1 MIYYSH
7 NMKEKII
14 FITGSS
20 GYVGEMLVDQFS
32 KRDDIKQIIGVDIVE
47 PSNLT
52 SSNSKLIFINANL
65 GDFDWQE
72 KVAAYHPEIIIHT
85 AWQIREMKDKKM
97 QYKMNIIG
105 SDNVFDFAFSNES
118 VKRLIHFSTVASYGA
133 FSTNEIN
140 TLFTEEDPFRKSE
153 YFYAEEKRI
162 TEEHLSEK
170 IHALKDTKQLPKV
183 YVIRPAA
190 ITGPRGRFM
199 RIRFGLQSAL
209 SGQLKGAKSFWY
221 SLVSALVSFT
231 PITPKWCRQ
240 FVHEDDI
247 NDIVELLSFSDVIS
261 SDFEIFNASPFGPV
275 VLGGDM
281 ARAVGKKAVKVH
293 PRIIQFAFFIMRNI
307 SFGKIPTSKGGWK
320 SYSYPIAVD
329 GSKITKKYGY
339 QYKMNSLDAFTK
351 TEGRYTEYVK

>member
-1 MIYYSH
+1 
-7 NMKEKII
+7 MKEKTI

-32 KRDDIKQIIGVDIVE
+32 KRQDVLQIIGVDIVE
-47 PSNLT
+47 PSALT
-52 SSNSKLIFINANL
+52 KDNPKLIFIKANL

-72 KVAAYHPEIIIHT
+72 KVAVYKPEIIIHT
-85 AWQIREMKDKKM
+85 AWQIREMRDKDM
-97 QYKMNIIG
+97 QYKLNILG
-105 SDNVFDFAFSNES
+105 SDNVFDFSFENSF
-118 VKRLIHFSTVASYGA
+118 VKKLVHFSTVASYGA
-133 FSTNEIN
+133 FADNEID
-140 TLFTEEDPFRKSE
+140 TLFTEENPFRVSQ

-162 TEEHLSEK
+162 AEEHLRERIEK
-170 IHALKDTKQLPKV
+170 NKQEGKENPKV

-221 SLVSALVSFT
+221 SFVALLVSFT

-240 FVHEDDI
+240 FIHEDDI
-247 NDIVELLSFSDVIS
+247 NDIVALLSFTDIS

-275 VLGGDM
+275 VLGEDM
-281 ARAVGKKAVKVH
+281 ARAVKKRAIKVH
-293 PRIIQFAFFIMRNI
+293 PRIIQFTFFVMRNI

-329 GSKITKKYGY
+329 GSKITRKYGY

-351 TEGRYTEYVK
+351 IEGRYEEYVR

>member
-1 MIYYSH
+1 MNKKTIC
-7 NMKEKII
+7 
-14 FITGSS
+14 ITGSS

-32 KRDDIKQIIGVDIVE
+32 KREDISLIIGIDIVD
-47 PSNLT
+47 PSELT
-52 SSNSKLIFINANL
+52 KNNSKLHFIKANL

-72 KVAAYHPEIIIHT
+72 QVLTYAPEIIIHT

-97 QYKMNIIG
+97 QYKMNIQA
-105 SDNVFDFAFSNES
+105 SDNVFDFAFSHDF
-118 VKRLIHFSTVASYGA
+118 VKRLVHFSTVASYGA
-133 FSTNEIN
+133 FSDNEIDK
-140 TLFTEEDPFRKSE
+140 LFTEEHPFRVSE

-162 TEEHLSEK
+162 VEEHLVLK
-170 IHALKDTKQLPKV
+170 IDKLKNINKELPKV

-209 SGQLKGAKSFWY
+209 SGQLKGTKSFWY
-221 SLVSALVSFT
+221 GLVSMLVSFT
-231 PITPKWCRQ
+231 PITKKWCRQ
-240 FVHEDDI
+240 FIHEDDI
-247 NDIVELLSFSDVIS
+247 NDIVELLSFSEGIS

-275 VLGGDM
+275 VLGSDM
-281 ARAVGKKAVKVH
+281 AKAVKKKAITVH
-293 PRIIQFAFFIMRNI
+293 PRVIQCAFWVMRTI

-329 GSKITKKYGY
+329 GSKITTKYGY

-351 TEGRYTEYVK
+351 IEGRYAEYVK

>member
-1 MIYYSH
+1 MQ
-7 NMKEKII
+7 EKTI

-20 GYVGEMLVDQFS
+20 GYIGEMLVDQFS

-47 PSNLT
+47 PSSLT
-52 SSNSKLIFINANL
+52 KTNSKLIFIKANL
-65 GDFDWQE
+65 GNTDWQE
-72 KVAAYHPEIIIHT
+72 KVSFYNPEIIIHT
-85 AWQIREMKDKKM
+85 AWQIREMKDKEL

-105 SDNVFDFAFSNES
+105 SDNVFDFAFSHGS

-133 FSTNEIN
+133 FSTNEIH
-140 TLFTEEDPFRKSE
+140 TLFTENDLFRKSE

-162 TEEHLSEK
+162 TEEHLNKK
-170 IHALKDTKQLPKV
+170 IDTLRNNREFPKV
-183 YVIRPAA
+183 YIIRPAA

-240 FVHEDDI
+240 FIHEDDI
-247 NDIVELLSFSDVIS
+247 NDIVEFLSFSEKII

-275 VLGGDM
+275 VLGNDM
-281 ARAVGKKAVKVH
+281 ATAVKKRAIKVH
-293 PRIIQFAFFIMRNI
+293 PRIIQFAFFVMRNI

-351 TEGRYTEYVK
+351 VEGRYAEYVK